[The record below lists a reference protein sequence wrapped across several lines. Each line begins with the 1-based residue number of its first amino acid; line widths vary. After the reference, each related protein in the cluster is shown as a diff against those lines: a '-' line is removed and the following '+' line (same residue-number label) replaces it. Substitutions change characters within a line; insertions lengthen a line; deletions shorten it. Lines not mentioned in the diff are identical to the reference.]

1 MMRVLVFGGSGQL
14 GSEIV
19 RRWTGCEIAAPESAQ
34 ADVEDARA
42 VASSI
47 ATHAPDLVVNCTA
60 FHDVDLCEREPE
72 RAFAVNAT
80 AVERI
85 ARASRA
91 VGAAFVTVSTDYVFD
106 GETERPYRETDE
118 PRPLSQY
125 GASKLEGER
134 RVERLH
140 MDAYVVR
147 TCGLY
152 GTRVSSSKGYTF
164 VDRVISKARAGET
177 QAIVDD
183 AFASPTYAAHL
194 ADALRALVATKRYGL
209 YHAADAGPV
218 SWYAFAAEALRRA
231 GVDGRLEPTTR
242 AAWKPETPRPRFSAL
257 ASERLAGLGIAMP
270 TWGEGLS
277 DYIRDK
283 LAL

>member
-1 MMRVLVFGGSGQL
+1 MRVLVFGGSGQL

-19 RRWTGCEIAAPESAQ
+19 RRWTADAIAAPASADV
-34 ADVEDARA
+34 DVEDAAA
-42 VASSI
+42 VATAI
-47 ATHAPDLVVNCTA
+47 AARAPDVVVNCTA
-60 FHDVDLCEREPE
+60 FHNVDVCEREPA

-80 AVERI
+80 AVEGM
-85 ARASRA
+85 ARAARA
-91 VGAAFVTVSTDYVFD
+91 AGAAFVTISTDYVFD
-106 GETERPYRETDE
+106 GETDRPYRETDE

-134 RVERLH
+134 RVERLQ

-164 VDRVISKARAGET
+164 VDRVLAKARAGEP

-194 ADALRALVATKRYGL
+194 AAALRGLIETRRYGL

-218 SWYAFAAEALRRA
+218 SWFAFASEALRRA
-231 GVDGRLEPTTR
+231 GIDGPLEPTSR

-257 ASERLAGLGIAMP
+257 ASERLAALGFAMP

-277 DYIRDK
+277 DYLRDK
-283 LAL
+283 LAP

>member
-1 MMRVLVFGGSGQL
+1 V
-14 GSEIV
+14 
-19 RRWTGCEIAAPESAQ
+19 
-34 ADVEDARA
+34 DVEDAAA
-42 VASSI
+42 VATAI
-47 ATHAPDLVVNCTA
+47 AAHAPDVVVNCTA
-60 FHDVDLCEREPE
+60 FHNVDVCEREPA

-80 AVERI
+80 AVEGM
-85 ARASRA
+85 ARAARA
-91 VGAAFVTVSTDYVFD
+91 AGAAFVTISTDYVFD
-106 GETERPYRETDE
+106 GETDRPYRETDE

-134 RVERLH
+134 RVERLQ

-164 VDRVISKARAGET
+164 VDRVLAKARAGEP

-194 ADALRALVATKRYGL
+194 AAALRGLIESRRYGL

-218 SWYAFAAEALRRA
+218 SWFAFASEALRRA
-231 GVDGRLEPTTR
+231 GIDGPLEPTSR

-257 ASERLAGLGIAMP
+257 ASERLAALGFAMP

-277 DYIRDK
+277 DYLRDK
-283 LAL
+283 LAP

>member
-1 MMRVLVFGGSGQL
+1 MRVLVFGGSGQL

-19 RRWTGCEIAAPESAQ
+19 RRWTADAIAAPASADV
-34 ADVEDARA
+34 DVEDAAA
-42 VASSI
+42 VATAI
-47 ATHAPDLVVNCTA
+47 AAHAPDVVVNCTA
-60 FHDVDLCEREPE
+60 FHNVDVCEREPA

-80 AVERI
+80 AVEGM
-85 ARASRA
+85 ARAARA
-91 VGAAFVTVSTDYVFD
+91 AGAAFVTISTDYVFD
-106 GETERPYRETDE
+106 GETDRPYRETDE

-134 RVERLH
+134 RVERLQ

-164 VDRVISKARAGET
+164 VDRVLAKARAGEP

-194 ADALRALVATKRYGL
+194 AAALRGLIESRRYGL

-218 SWYAFAAEALRRA
+218 SWFAFASEALRRA
-231 GVDGRLEPTTR
+231 GIDGPLEPTSR

-257 ASERLAGLGIAMP
+257 ASERLAALGFAMP

-277 DYIRDK
+277 DYLRDK
-283 LAL
+283 LAP

>member
-1 MMRVLVFGGSGQL
+1 MRVLVFGGSGQL

-19 RRWTGCEIAAPESAQ
+19 RRWTADAIAAPASADV
-34 ADVEDARA
+34 DVEDAAA
-42 VASSI
+42 VATAI
-47 ATHAPDLVVNCTA
+47 AAHAPDVVVNCTA
-60 FHDVDLCEREPE
+60 FHNVDVCEREPA

-80 AVERI
+80 AVEGM
-85 ARASRA
+85 ARAARA
-91 VGAAFVTVSTDYVFD
+91 AGAAFVTISTDYVFD
-106 GETERPYRETDE
+106 GETDRPYRETDE
-118 PRPLSQY
+118 PRPLSRY

-134 RVERLH
+134 RVERLQ

-164 VDRVISKARAGET
+164 VDRVLAKARAGEP

-194 ADALRALVATKRYGL
+194 AAALRGLIETRRYGL

-218 SWYAFAAEALRRA
+218 SWFAFASEALRRA
-231 GVDGRLEPTTR
+231 GIDGPLEPTSR

-257 ASERLAGLGIAMP
+257 ASERLAALGFAMP

-277 DYIRDK
+277 DYLRDK
-283 LAL
+283 LAP

>member
-91 VGAAFVTVSTDYVFD
+91 AGAAFVTVSTDYVFD

-134 RVERLH
+134 RVERLQ

-152 GTRVSSSKGYTF
+152 GTRVSSKRS
-164 VDRVISKARAGET
+164 RA
-177 QAIVDD
+177 
-183 AFASPTYAAHL
+183 
-194 ADALRALVATKRYGL
+194 
-209 YHAADAGPV
+209 
-218 SWYAFAAEALRRA
+218 
-231 GVDGRLEPTTR
+231 
-242 AAWKPETPRPRFSAL
+242 
-257 ASERLAGLGIAMP
+257 
-270 TWGEGLS
+270 S
-277 DYIRDK
+277 DSCACWR
-283 LAL
+283 

>member
-1 MMRVLVFGGSGQL
+1 MRVLVFGGSGQL
-14 GSEIV
+14 GSEIA
-19 RRWTGCEIAAPESAQ
+19 RRWTADAIAAPASADV
-34 ADVEDARA
+34 DVEDAAA

-47 ATHAPDLVVNCTA
+47 AAHAPDVVVNCTA
-60 FHDVDLCEREPE
+60 FHNVDVCEREPA

-80 AVERI
+80 AVEGM
-85 ARASRA
+85 ARAARA
-91 VGAAFVTVSTDYVFD
+91 AGAAFVTISTDYVFD
-106 GETERPYRETDE
+106 GETDRPYRETDE

-134 RVERLH
+134 RVERLQ

-164 VDRVISKARAGET
+164 VDRVLAKARAGEP

-194 ADALRALVATKRYGL
+194 AAALRGLIETRRYGL

-218 SWYAFAAEALRRA
+218 SWFAFASEALRRA
-231 GVDGRLEPTTR
+231 GIDGPLEPTSR

-257 ASERLAGLGIAMP
+257 ASERLAALGFAMP

-277 DYIRDK
+277 DYLRDK
-283 LAL
+283 LAP

>member
-1 MMRVLVFGGSGQL
+1 MRVLVFGGSGQL

-19 RRWTGCEIAAPESAQ
+19 RRWTDCEIAAPASADV
-34 ADVEDARA
+34 DVEDAAA

-47 ATHAPDLVVNCTA
+47 AAHAPDVVVNCTA
-60 FHDVDLCEREPE
+60 FHNVDVCEREPA

-80 AVERI
+80 AVEGM
-85 ARASRA
+85 ARAARA
-91 VGAAFVTVSTDYVFD
+91 AGAAFVTISTDYVFD
-106 GETERPYRETDE
+106 GETDRPYRETDE

-134 RVERLH
+134 RVERLQ

-164 VDRVISKARAGET
+164 VDRVLAKARAGEP

-194 ADALRALVATKRYGL
+194 AAALRGLIETRRYGL

-218 SWYAFAAEALRRA
+218 SWFAFASEALRRA
-231 GVDGRLEPTTR
+231 GIDGPLEPTSR

-257 ASERLAGLGIAMP
+257 ASERLAALGFAMP

-277 DYIRDK
+277 DYLRDK
-283 LAL
+283 LAP

>member
-1 MMRVLVFGGSGQL
+1 MRVLVFGGSGQL

-19 RRWTGCEIAAPESAQ
+19 RRWTDCEIAAPASSEV
-34 ADVEDARA
+34 DVEDALS
-42 VASSI
+42 VATSI
-47 ATHAPDLVVNCTA
+47 AAYGPDLVVNCTA
-60 FHDVDLCEREPE
+60 FHNVDLCEREPE

-85 ARASRA
+85 ARAARTA
-91 VGAAFVTVSTDYVFD
+91 GAAFVTISTDYVFD
-106 GETERPYRETDE
+106 GETDRPYRESDE
-118 PRPLSQY
+118 PHPLSQY

-152 GTRVSSSKGYTF
+152 GTRISSSKGYTF
-164 VDRVISKARAGET
+164 VDRVLAKARAGET
-177 QAIVDD
+177 QAIVAD
-183 AFASPTYAAHL
+183 AFASPTYAVHL
-194 ADALRALVATKRYGL
+194 ADALRALIETRAYGL
-209 YHAADAGPV
+209 YHAADTGPV
-218 SWYAFAAEALRRA
+218 SWYDFAAEALRRA
-231 GVDGRLEPTTR
+231 DVPGVLEPTCR

-257 ASERLAGLGIAMP
+257 ASERLAGLRIAMP

-277 DYIRDK
+277 DYLRDK
-283 LAL
+283 LAP

>member
-1 MMRVLVFGGSGQL
+1 MRVLVFGGSGQL

-19 RRWTGCEIAAPESAQ
+19 RRWTGDAIVAPASGEV
-34 ADVEDARA
+34 DVEDASA

-47 ATHAPDLVVNCTA
+47 GAHAPDLIVNCTA
-60 FHDVDLCEREPE
+60 FHNVDLCEREPE

-80 AVERI
+80 AVERM
-85 ARASRA
+85 ARAARTA
-91 VGAAFVTVSTDYVFD
+91 GAAFVTISTDYVFD

-134 RVERLH
+134 RVERLQ

-164 VDRVISKARAGET
+164 VDRVLAKGRAGEP

-183 AFASPTYAAHL
+183 AFASPTYAVHL
-194 ADALRALVATKRYGL
+194 ADALRALVETRRYGL

-231 GVDGRLEPTTR
+231 GIDAPLVPTGRAE
-242 AAWKPETPRPRFSAL
+242 WKPETPRPRFSAL
-257 ASERLAGLGIAMP
+257 ASERLAALGYVMP
-270 TWGEGLS
+270 SWGEGLS
-277 DYIRDK
+277 DYLRDK
-283 LAL
+283 LAP

>member
-1 MMRVLVFGGSGQL
+1 MRVVVFGGSGQL

-19 RRWTGCEIAAPESAQ
+19 RRWDDCRIAAPASARVE
-34 ADVEDARA
+34 VEDADA
-42 VASSI
+42 VAAAI
-47 ATHAPDLVVNCTA
+47 AAHGPDLVVNCTA
-60 FHDVDLCEREPE
+60 FHDVDLCEREPD

-80 AVERI
+80 AVEGM
-85 ARASRA
+85 ARAARA
-91 VGAAFVTVSTDYVFD
+91 AGAAFVTISTDYVFD

-134 RVERLH
+134 RVERLR

-164 VDRVISKARAGET
+164 VDRVLAKARAGEP

-194 ADALRALVATKRYGL
+194 AVALRGLIETRRYGL
-209 YHAADAGPV
+209 YHAADVGPV

-231 GVDGRLEPTTR
+231 GIDGPLERTGR

-257 ASERLAGLGIAMP
+257 ASERLAALGFAMP
-270 TWGEGLS
+270 SWGEGLD
-277 DYIRDK
+277 DYVRDK
-283 LAL
+283 LAP

>member
-1 MMRVLVFGGSGQL
+1 MRVLVFGGSGQL

-19 RRWTGCEIAAPESAQ
+19 RRWTDCEIAAPASADV
-34 ADVEDARA
+34 DVEDAAA
-42 VASSI
+42 VATAI
-47 ATHAPDLVVNCTA
+47 AARAPDVVVNCTA
-60 FHDVDLCEREPE
+60 FHNVDVCEREPA

-80 AVERI
+80 AVEGM
-85 ARASRA
+85 ARAARA
-91 VGAAFVTVSTDYVFD
+91 AGAAFVTISTDYVFD
-106 GETERPYRETDE
+106 GETDRPYRETDE

-134 RVERLH
+134 RVERLQ

-164 VDRVISKARAGET
+164 VDRVLAKARAGEP

-194 ADALRALVATKRYGL
+194 AAALRGLIETRRYGL

-218 SWYAFAAEALRRA
+218 SWFAFASEALRRA
-231 GVDGRLEPTTR
+231 GIDGPLEPTSR

-257 ASERLAGLGIAMP
+257 ASERLAALGFAMP

-277 DYIRDK
+277 DYLRDK
-283 LAL
+283 LAP